1 LELNSELEFPFIGA
15 RANNSQL
22 KVEVFMQFL
31 ESLKS
36 FECFSWGWQH

>member
-1 LELNSELEFPFIGA
+1 LEFPFIGA

-22 KVEVFMQFL
+22 KVELFIQFL

-36 FECFSWGWQH
+36 FACNS